1 MERATQSRDSPP
13 SRFVSD
19 FGPDHIDDYYLVR
32 KLGEG
37 GFGTTYLGKK
47 NGQDYAVK
55 VLHSRRSSVYFD
67 REVKMMKA
75 ISSFCSEYFACAVEV
90 IYGPDKYVIV
100 SDYLKGINAGD
111 LFATP
116 DRAGIFH
123 KDIDRGF
130 KYEYLSFKL
139 LQEVGEALTVLHE
152 NDIVHMDVKPENI
165 IYVSDEQRFRLI
177 DFGLAID
184 LREDFP
190 KILNGGIWGS
200 TDYLA
205 DYVYNVDWTDRNNDE
220 LLIANDSF
228 ALGTTVF
235 VLNEHKFPYGGRTDK
250 TLYNRSNNIGFE
262 YISSQMLASM
272 IIGLTNNV
280 PIENYILYLGTYD
293 KYIPPVSIIK
303 HEPVVRA
310 TQIDGGY
317 ENIGVV
323 PVGYENIGVVPVGY
337 ENIGTVNNAPHLEDS
352 VEDFWDGIRRIS
364 LSD

>member
-1 MERATQSRDSPP
+1 MERPLQSRDSLP

-19 FGPDHIDDYYLVR
+19 FGPEHIDGYHLVR
-32 KLGEG
+32 KLGTG

-55 VLHSRRSSVYFD
+55 VLHSRRSSSYF
-67 REVKMMKA
+67 EHEIKMMKA

-100 SDYLKGINAGD
+100 SDYLNGINAGV

-116 DRAGIFH
+116 NRANIFPRE
-123 KDIDRGF
+123 IDQGF
-130 KYEYLSFKL
+130 KYEYLSLKL

-165 IYVSDEQRFRLI
+165 IYVREEQRFRLI
-177 DFGLAID
+177 DFGIAID
-184 LREDFP
+184 LKEDFP
-190 KILNGGIWGS
+190 KILNGGILGS

-205 DYVYNVDWTDRNNDE
+205 DYVYNVDWTNRNNDE
-220 LLIANDSF
+220 LLIMNDSF

-235 VLNEHKFPYGGRTDK
+235 VLNENKFPYGGRTEK
-250 TLYNRSNNIGFE
+250 TLYNRANDIGFE
-262 YISSQMLASM
+262 RISSQMMASM

-280 PIENYILYLGTYD
+280 PIESYLPYLGSYNQ
-293 KYIPPVSIIK
+293 YIPPVSTVK
-303 HEPVVRA
+303 PEHVVKA
-310 TQIDGGY
+310 TLVGGGY
-317 ENIGVV
+317 ENIEGEVD
-323 PVGYENIGVVPVGY
+323 P
-337 ENIGTVNNAPHLEDS
+337 AS
-352 VEDFWDGIRRIS
+352 VEDFWDGVRRIS